1 MFNVMCFYKA
11 PRDSCG
17 KMLLARCYNLGK
29 RASDYSTGE
38 RPSCL
43 TFTFPLRPDA
53 VTPQR
58 GSSNAPQPPPTTSSS
73 PTSPRPLL
81 DFLHN
86 PDMDIQND
94 SPLCSPHI
102 QLIAHSTHSLSYS
115 RRFPLLPSTY
125 KALTHT
131 LLGSPVRQP
140 FLSSFIPSDQPTC
153 FASPA
158 LPAARMILGAMSP
171 APFTLRAPPPGKLT
185 GVVSIWA
192 ISSRKPGT

>member
-125 KALTHT
+125 KALS
-131 LLGSPVRQP
+131 LIRSWDRLFANPFFPVLSPQINP
-140 FLSSFIPSDQPTC
+140 H
-153 FASPA
+153 A
-158 LPAARMILGAMSP
+158 LPLQH
-171 APFTLRAPPPGKLT
+171 FLQL
-185 GVVSIWA
+185 V
-192 ISSRKPGT
+192 